1 VGIKNPVDARIN
13 DACRLRNA
21 DRCGLQPTDNAV
33 GRRRTVSGGRSYA
46 QRDYAAVERPTCAT
60 DIPSTPAGS
69 DIVTTLL
76 PTTNDPSAIEPTSTS
91 SLLDTAAPTE
101 SPPSLPVTTDSVFPN
116 DPPLRDEPSVAS
128 PLGLF
133 TLLQQSDNMYL
144 LDSKGEP
151 IPQGQGRL
159 RAAALSATNVLHAVF
174 RTGGNTLTLRRLVG
188 TNWVDVTTLAWPAG
202 AGYEQDLVALS
213 IDRETMVVTAGFTT
227 PAGNS
232 QGVGT
237 FSFDGGKT
245 WAQHDLPLF
254 GTVAA
259 LKSNVY
265 VETGLRNRGN
275 GSVITTSNGS
285 DWSVAFSTPYRCTS
299 TRYQLGQ
306 NDSRNRL
313 IVEGSD
319 GMRYEVDPDQPFTS
333 IEVPKPAPSA
343 IIGSAKGGL
352 R

>member
-1 VGIKNPVDARIN
+1 MASSRKWGSKIPSMPGLMTLVVCVTLTGAGCSRQTTLSADAGPSAVAEVTPN
-13 DACRLRNA
+13 VTTPPWSDA
-21 DRCGLQPTDNAV
+21 
-33 GRRRTVSGGRSYA
+33 
-46 QRDYAAVERPTCAT
+46 TCVT

-76 PTTNDPSAIEPTSTS
+76 PTTNDPSAIGPTSTS
-91 SLLDTAAPTE
+91 NLM
-101 SPPSLPVTTDSVFPN
+101 
-116 DPPLRDEPSVAS
+116 R
-128 PLGLF
+128 
-133 TLLQQSDNMYL
+133 QSDNMYL

-151 IPQGQGRL
+151 VPQGQGRL
-159 RAAALSATNVLHAVF
+159 RAAARSAANVLHAVF
-174 RTGGNTLTLRRLVG
+174 RTGGNTLTLRRLDG
-188 TNWVDVTTLAWPAG
+188 TNWGDLTTLAWPAG

-245 WAQHDLPLF
+245 WAQHDLHLF

-285 DWSVAFSTPYRCTS
+285 DWSVAFWTPFSCTF
-299 TRYQLGQ
+299 TRYQPGQ

-313 IVEGSD
+313 IIEGSD
-319 GMRYEVDPDQPFTS
+319 GMRYEVDPDQPDTS

-343 IIGSAKGGL
+343 VIGSAKGGL